1 MAKRARGEGREV
13 DEWLGTLDELLDES
27 FDRETKVQLQ
37 LDDLAVEVPV
47 AFDEDAARA
56 EWRFDGGLAVEID
69 GVRASLAEWF
79 QLHEETPPEP
89 SADRDLGD

>member
-13 DEWLGTLDELLDES
+13 DEWLGALDELLDES
-27 FDRETKVQLQ
+27 VDREAEVRLQ

-47 AFDEDAARA
+47 AFDEDAAQA

-79 QLHEETPPEP
+79 RLHEETPPEP
-89 SADRDLGD
+89 GADHEG

>member
-27 FDRETKVQLQ
+27 VDREAEIRLRA
-37 LDDLAVEVPV
+37 DDLTVEVPV

-56 EWRFDGGLAVEID
+56 EWGFDGNLTVEVD
-69 GVRASLAEWF
+69 GIRASLAEWF
-79 QLHEETPPEP
+79 RLHEETPPEP
-89 SADRDLGD
+89 GADRDRDD